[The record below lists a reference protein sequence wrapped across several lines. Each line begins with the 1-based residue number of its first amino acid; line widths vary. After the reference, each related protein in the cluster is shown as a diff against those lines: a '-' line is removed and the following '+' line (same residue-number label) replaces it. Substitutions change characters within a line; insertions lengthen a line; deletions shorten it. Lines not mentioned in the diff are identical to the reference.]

1 MNAHAKQRV
10 LGGKGGARGQLGAQ
24 SHYATSTTRTDTTAT
39 ARTRHPPAAR
49 GGDVS
54 MSQTLFMSTYQLDL
68 LVLVSVAVAVAVVVV
83 VVAAADF
90 FPLRGRG
97 VLEEAVVIDRL
108 GI

>member
-10 LGGKGGARGQLGAQ
+10 LGGGKEGGARGQLGAQ

-54 MSQTLFMSTYQLDL
+54 MSQTLFMSTYQSDL
-68 LVLVSVAVAVAVVVV
+68 LVSVAVAVVVV

-90 FPLRGRG
+90 FSPRVRG